1 MCKVACA
8 ESLSVH
14 MYVCV
19 FVQVSVGVFVVFKTV

>member
-8 ESLSVH
+8 ESLSLY

-19 FVQVSVGVFVVFKTV
+19 FVQVSVGVLSCI